1 MVVIRLSRTGAK
13 KRPFYHI
20 CVTDRRKRRDS
31 NHIEKLGFFN
41 PIAKKGEEKI
51 RLDVERFDYWTSVG
65 AIPSDTVMTL
75 YKRSKL
81 SEEDVE
87 TIEEKKLAQKQRRKE
102 RDVLKKQEE
111 AEKTAEEAPAE
122 EAPAEEAPAE
132 EAPAEEAPAEEAPAE
147 EAPAEEAP
155 AEEAPAEEAAEE
167 EAPAE
172 EAPAEEAPAEEAAEE
187 EAPAEE
193 APAEEAPAEEAPA
206 EENPSEKKD

>member
-20 CVTDRRKRRDS
+20 CVTDRRKKRDG

-81 SEEDVE
+81 SEENVE
-87 TIEEKKLAQKQRRKE
+87 KIEEKILLQNQRVFDEVARIKETYKIVGAFQTRNIPHFGHEKIIERMLEVCDHVVINPVIGPKKSGDVKLE
-102 RDVLKKQEE
+102 VLEMIYEYLILHKYEHRISFLPIFGIPINSVVPKI
-111 AEKTAEEAPAE
+111 
-122 EAPAEEAPAE
+122 
-132 EAPAEEAPAEEAPAE
+132 
-147 EAPAEEAP
+147 
-155 AEEAPAEEAAEE
+155 
-167 EAPAE
+167 
-172 EAPAEEAPAEEAAEE
+172 
-187 EAPAEE
+187 
-193 APAEEAPAEEAPA
+193 
-206 EENPSEKKD
+206 SILF

>member
-20 CVTDRRKRRDS
+20 CVTDRRKKRDG

-51 RLDVERFDYWTSVG
+51 KLDVERFDYWTSVG

-87 TIEEKKLAQKQRRKE
+87 KIEEKKLAQKQRRKE

-111 AEKTAEEAPAE
+111 AKKAAAEAPAEEAPAAEAPAEEAPAEAQAEEAPAE
-122 EAPAEEAPAE
+122 EAPAETPAE
-132 EAPAEEAPAEEAPAE
+132 EAPAEAGPAEAQAGD
-147 EAPAEEAP
+147 
-155 AEEAPAEEAAEE
+155 
-167 EAPAE
+167 
-172 EAPAEEAPAEEAAEE
+172 
-187 EAPAEE
+187 
-193 APAEEAPAEEAPA
+193 
-206 EENPSEKKD
+206 PSDEEKK

>member
-20 CVTDRRKRRDS
+20 CVTDRRKKRDG

-51 RLDVERFDYWTSVG
+51 KLDVERFDYWTSVG

-87 TIEEKKLAQKQRRKE
+87 KIEEKKLAQKQRRKE

-111 AEKTAEEAPAE
+111 AEKVVAEAPAEAAPVEEAPAEEAPAEAAPAEEAPAEAAPAEAAPAE

-132 EAPAEEAPAEEAPAE
+132 AAPAEA
-147 EAPAEEAP
+147 
-155 AEEAPAEEAAEE
+155 
-167 EAPAE
+167 
-172 EAPAEEAPAEEAAEE
+172 
-187 EAPAEE
+187 
-193 APAEEAPAEEAPA
+193 APA

>member
-111 AEKTAEEAPAE
+111 AEKTAEEAAAEEAPAEEAPAEEAPAEEAPAEEAAEEASAE

-155 AEEAPAEEAAEE
+155 AEE
-167 EAPAE
+167 
-172 EAPAEEAPAEEAAEE
+172 
-187 EAPAEE
+187 
-193 APAEEAPAEEAPA
+193 
-206 EENPSEKKD
+206 NPSEKKD

>member
-20 CVTDRRKRRDS
+20 CVTDRRKKRDG

-87 TIEEKKLAQKQRRKE
+87 KIEEKKLAQKQRRKE

-111 AEKTAEEAPAE
+111 AEKAAA
-122 EAPAEEAPAE
+122 
-132 EAPAEEAPAEEAPAE
+132 
-147 EAPAEEAP
+147 
-155 AEEAPAEEAAEE
+155 EAPAEEAAPVEE
-167 EAPAE
+167 EVAE
-172 EAPAEEAPAEEAAEE
+172 TEDQKSSDQVDEESSSENEE
-187 EAPAEE
+187 
-193 APAEEAPAEEAPA
+193 
-206 EENPSEKKD
+206 K

>member
-20 CVTDRRKRRDS
+20 CVTDRRKKRDG

-87 TIEEKKLAQKQRRKE
+87 KIEEKKLAQKQRRKE

-111 AEKTAEEAPAE
+111 AENAAAEAPAE
-122 EAPAEEAPAE
+122 EAPAEEAKSAEEPKAE
-132 EAPAEEAPAEEAPAE
+132 EAPSEEVKPKEEVKAEDNQEANNNSDE
-147 EAPAEEAP
+147 
-155 AEEAPAEEAAEE
+155 
-167 EAPAE
+167 
-172 EAPAEEAPAEEAAEE
+172 
-187 EAPAEE
+187 
-193 APAEEAPAEEAPA
+193 
-206 EENPSEKKD
+206 SK

>member
-20 CVTDRRKRRDS
+20 CVTDRRKKRDG

-51 RLDVERFDYWTSVG
+51 KLDVERFDYWTSVG

-87 TIEEKKLAQKQRRKE
+87 KIEEKKLAQKQRRKE

-111 AEKTAEEAPAE
+111 AEKAAAEAPAEEAAPEEAAPAE
-122 EAPAEEAPAE
+122 EAPAEDS
-132 EAPAEEAPAEEAPAE
+132 
-147 EAPAEEAP
+147 
-155 AEEAPAEEAAEE
+155 
-167 EAPAE
+167 
-172 EAPAEEAPAEEAAEE
+172 
-187 EAPAEE
+187 
-193 APAEEAPAEEAPA
+193 PA

>member
-132 EAPAEEAPAEEAPAE
+132 EAPAEEAA
-147 EAPAEEAP
+147 
-155 AEEAPAEEAAEE
+155 
-167 EAPAE
+167 
-172 EAPAEEAPAEEAAEE
+172 
-187 EAPAEE
+187 AEE

>member
-20 CVTDRRKRRDS
+20 CVTDRRKKRDG

-51 RLDVERFDYWTSVG
+51 KLDVERFDYWTSVG

-87 TIEEKKLAQKQRRKE
+87 KIEEKKLAQKQRRKE

-111 AEKTAEEAPAE
+111 AEKAAAETPVEEAPAEAAPTEEAPAE
-122 EAPAEEAPAE
+122 EPPAAETPAP
-132 EAPAEEAPAEEAPAE
+132 
-147 EAPAEEAP
+147 
-155 AEEAPAEEAAEE
+155 EEAA
-167 EAPAE
+167 PT
-172 EAPAEEAPAEEAAEE
+172 
-187 EAPAEE
+187 
-193 APAEEAPAEEAPA
+193 

>member
-20 CVTDRRKRRDS
+20 CVTDRRKKRDG

-51 RLDVERFDYWTSVG
+51 KLDVERFDYWTSVG

-81 SEEDVE
+81 SEEDIE
-87 TIEEKKLAQKQRRKE
+87 KIEEKKLAQKQRRKE

-111 AEKTAEEAPAE
+111 AENAAAEAPAE
-122 EAPAEEAPAE
+122 EAPT
-132 EAPAEEAPAEEAPAE
+132 
-147 EAPAEEAP
+147 
-155 AEEAPAEEAAEE
+155 EEAAPEE
-167 EAPAE
+167 EAPK
-172 EAPAEEAPAEEAAEE
+172 
-187 EAPAEE
+187 
-193 APAEEAPAEEAPA
+193 
-206 EENPSEKKD
+206 EKETT

>member
-20 CVTDRRKRRDS
+20 CVTDRRKKRDG

-51 RLDVERFDYWTSVG
+51 KLDVERFDYWTSVG

-87 TIEEKKLAQKQRRKE
+87 KIEEKKLAQKQRRKE

-111 AEKTAEEAPAE
+111 AEKAAAEAPAEEAVPAEEAAPSEEAVPADEAPAEEAAPSEGAAPAEEAPVEEAAPAE
-122 EAPAEEAPAE
+122 EAPAEETPS
-132 EAPAEEAPAEEAPAE
+132 
-147 EAPAEEAP
+147 
-155 AEEAPAEEAAEE
+155 
-167 EAPAE
+167 
-172 EAPAEEAPAEEAAEE
+172 
-187 EAPAEE
+187 
-193 APAEEAPAEEAPA
+193 